1 MRLILSHEFT
11 YFSVFLIGLSHKISN
26 HSIHDVVIQVSQ
38 NLLQTAKK
46 LILAQECFLVK
57 NLQNKACHS
66 AILTDF

>member
-26 HSIHDVVIQVSQ
+26 HLILDVVIQVSQ
-38 NLLQTAKK
+38 NLQSAKK